1 MSRKHKSVLTLRL
14 SDAEAADVE
23 KLKAL
28 TGHRTA
34 SGALLEA
41 AATYASVAKAQ
52 EKRDNDLHNYRL
64 LKFALKAALEA
75 DE

>member
-1 MSRKHKSVLTLRL
+1 MSRKHASVLTLRL
-14 SDAEAADVE
+14 SDSEAADVE

-41 AATYASVAKAQ
+41 AATYAAVAKAQ
-52 EKRDNDLHNYRL
+52 EKRDSDLHKYRL
-64 LKFALKAALEA
+64 LKIALRTALEA
-75 DE
+75 D